1 MAKASV
7 IAAFYNNIEYL
18 KLVLAGFERQTEK
31 DFEFIIADDGS
42 RCRSCKRN

>member
-1 MAKASV
+1 MIKASI

-31 DFEFIIADDGS
+31 AFEFS
-42 RCRSCKRN
+42 YC